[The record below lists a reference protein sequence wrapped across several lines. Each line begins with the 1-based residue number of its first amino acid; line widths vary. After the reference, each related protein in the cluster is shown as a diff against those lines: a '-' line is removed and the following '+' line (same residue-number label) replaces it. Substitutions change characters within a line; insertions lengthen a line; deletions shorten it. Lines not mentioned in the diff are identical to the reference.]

1 MKLGTA
7 TRHSLRGL
15 IPLATNFPV
24 PRKPEQSSA
33 AARSAAAADAPSDL
47 INLGEPLPVYRF
59 RLNARQMPPGWAVR
73 LALGDDG
80 ADGVQAQSP
89 RRSRA

>member
-24 PRKPEQSSA
+24 PRKPEQSLA

-47 INLGEPLPVYRF
+47 INLGEPLPVYQF
-59 RLNARQMPPGWAVR
+59 RLNARQMPPGSCAWLWAMMVR
-73 LALGDDG
+73 T
-80 ADGVQAQSP
+80 VFK
-89 RRSRA
+89 RT